1 MAKKKIKL
9 PDEVQDI
16 VKEVLEDVQ
25 EKDNRELH
33 TFVEQYKQEK
43 RKGRW
48 DVPLDTPVE
57 YFDPTLSYEITGY
70 RPINKTQ
77 GLDFKPE
84 WFTVARDTK
93 KQTGH
98 YCSFHFGTKSYNE
111 FWNEEYRRCREGY
124 TVNGYTITGDH
135 YFFLN
140 YYQLM
145 NTAETKKA
153 GEGRYMDFP
162 NFLVSQY
169 EYLHYIELCRRTRKN
184 AALMKARG
192 LGFSEMNASIIA
204 NLYSVRR
211 ESMGIIAA
219 YDSRKLSP
227 TLEKV

>member
-1 MAKKKIKL
+1 MEEKRKRGRPKKVKL
-9 PDEVQDI
+9 PDEVQDL
-16 VKEVLEDVQ
+16 VKEIVEEKKQQ
-25 EKDNRELH
+25 EEQELH
-33 TFVEQYKQEK
+33 EFVEEYKQEK
-43 RKGRW
+43 RQGRW
-48 DVPLDTPVE
+48 DIPSDTPIE

-70 RPINKTQ
+70 RPINKFQ
-77 GLDFKPE
+77 GLDFDPK
-84 WFTVARDTK
+84 WFTIARDTK

-98 YCSFHFGTKSYNE
+98 YCSYHFGTKSYNE
-111 FWNEEYRRCREGY
+111 FWAEEYKRCRDGY

-145 NTAETKKA
+145 NTAETKKS

-192 LGFSEMNASIIA
+192 LTYQPLRIVIYE
-204 NLYSVRR
+204 
-211 ESMGIIAA
+211 
-219 YDSRKLSP
+219 
-227 TLEKV
+227 